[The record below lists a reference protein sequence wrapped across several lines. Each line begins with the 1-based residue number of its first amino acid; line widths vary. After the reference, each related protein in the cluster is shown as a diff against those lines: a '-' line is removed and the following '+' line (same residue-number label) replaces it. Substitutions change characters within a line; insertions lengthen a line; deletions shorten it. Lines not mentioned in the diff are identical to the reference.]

1 MMKSFKREET
11 ELLMKWNNYWM
22 VEAILLRRLKV
33 IFYNWIW
40 QVVCITRYWR
50 ITRSLIVTLKKI
62 DCTSENRSLLK
73 NVCFDNI
80 ACNRKLWRRKNRTY
94 AEALLGTKNI
104 RGKPVKYVQ
113 KIGKSTLGKT
123 DHKLVRNESTD
134 LESIYAKLLEGS
146 SFAEYPPSPPNLCKI
161 NLLYKIL
168 QAVLTYLKD

>member
-1 MMKSFKREET
+1 M
-11 ELLMKWNNYWM
+11 
-22 VEAILLRRLKV
+22 
-33 IFYNWIW
+33 
-40 QVVCITRYWR
+40 
-50 ITRSLIVTLKKI
+50 
-62 DCTSENRSLLK
+62 
-73 NVCFDNI
+73 
-80 ACNRKLWRRKNRTY
+80 
-94 AEALLGTKNI
+94 LGTKNI

-146 SFAEYPPSPPNLCKI
+146 SFAEYPPSPPNLKI